1 LEFLDLEFDPVKKEL
16 YLAAHCTPT
25 HRHPD
30 IKDWEFGG
38 ALGSILKRFGGRLA
52 RYASID
58 ILKTSSAEEAP
69 AEEEDI
75 LATIKPCH

>member
-1 LEFLDLEFDPVKKEL
+1 MLKTAALEVRSRIQQRIIPQTRGIALAKLGNIDDPQ
-16 YLAAHCTPT
+16 
-25 HRHPD
+25 
-30 IKDWEFGG
+30 GG
-38 ALGSILKRFGGRLA
+38 
-52 RYASID
+52 YASID